1 MGNKTVKL
9 TWSYFFLGSINNQQ
23 ASVGEISGFQLFSR
37 YLAIEE
43 VKITGCGYKADLFDS
58 FYREFDVFGGGSTYV
73 LEDVAVPFCSDESGK
88 TFTSKSVSLKIHTA
102 NCETPNGI
110 M

>member
-1 MGNKTVKL
+1 M
-9 TWSYFFLGSINNQQ
+9 
-23 ASVGEISGFQLFSR
+23 
-37 YLAIEE
+37 EE

-73 LEDVAVPFCSDESGK
+73 LEDVAVPFCLDESGK